1 MRMPSLMPEPGSLLD
16 RILTVMLANVLWFVF
31 AVLIITLPAA
41 TAGLF
46 AVMAPLARNR
56 DAEIFATFFGTMR
69 RQWLKS
75 TVIFLADVAIGA
87 LLVVNYQVMD
97 ALEAG
102 RITFWLF
109 RSVYVFVGL
118 AALMVNLYLW
128 PLLVLFDLRLRRL
141 VSVSVRLAF
150 GHPLWS
156 LLSLGVTLLPF
167 ALAMA
172 LPILFSVLI
181 VISVVVLLA
190 NWFAWQVIKRYATS
204 EELAELNQS

>member
-75 TVIFLADVAIGA
+75 TVIFLADVVIGA
-87 LLVVNYQVMD
+87 LLVVNYQIMD

-102 RITFWLF
+102 RITLSLF

-172 LPILFSVLI
+172 LPVVFSVLI

-190 NWFAWQVIKRYATS
+190 NWFAWQVIKQYATS

>member
-75 TVIFLADVAIGA
+75 TVIFLADVVTAPARRKLPDHGRA
-87 LLVVNYQVMD
+87 RG
-97 ALEAG
+97 G
-102 RITFWLF
+102 RIT
-109 RSVYVFVGL
+109 L
-118 AALMVNLYLW
+118 AVPQRLRLCRPGRLDGQSHLW
-128 PLLVLFDLRLRRL
+128 PLLVLFDSAAQAGER
-141 VSVSVRLAF
+141 VGPAGVRPSAVVA
-150 GHPLWS
+150 
-156 LLSLGVTLLPF
+156 LSLGVTLLPF

-172 LPILFSVLI
+172 LPVVFSVLI
-181 VISVVVLLA
+181 VISVVLLA
-190 NWFAWQVIKRYATS
+190 NWFAWQVKRYATS

>member
-190 NWFAWQVIKRYATS
+190 NWFAWQVIKQYATS

>member
-75 TVIFLADVAIGA
+75 TVIFLADVVIGA

-102 RITFWLF
+102 RITLSLF

-118 AALMVNLYLW
+118 ATLMVNLYLW

-190 NWFAWQVIKRYATS
+190 NWFAWQVIKQYATS

>member
-75 TVIFLADVAIGA
+75 TVIFLADVVIGA

-102 RITFWLF
+102 RITLSLF

-172 LPILFSVLI
+172 LPVVFSVLI

-190 NWFAWQVIKRYATS
+190 NWFAWQVIKQYATS